1 MMETDEVIY
10 SMSEYSVITAKRYR
24 QHMWQK
30 QKESFIHGLMTL
42 VLRILYALTRTLVK
56 ANIKKARRVQK
67 INVER
72 EES

>member
-1 MMETDEVIY
+1 MIY
-10 SMSEYSVITAKRYR
+10 SMSEYSVIAAKRYR

-30 QKESFIHGLMTL
+30 QKESLIHGLITL
-42 VLRILYALTRTLVK
+42 ILSILYALTRTLAK
-56 ANIKKARRVQK
+56 ANIKKARRVEK

>member
-1 MMETDEVIY
+1 
-10 SMSEYSVITAKRYR
+10 MSEYSAIAAKRYR

-30 QKESFIHGLMTL
+30 QKESLIHGLVTL
-42 VLRILYALTRTLVK
+42 VLRILHALITTLPE
-56 ANIKKARRVQK
+56 ASIKKARRIEK